1 MRTSASGSLARTTAL
16 TCAGMA
22 LVAAAAWPGR
32 WQVAGGV
39 LGGGVL
45 VGVSAWAIRGVVDG
59 FVGAGGARPSGAF
72 VLVKFF
78 TRHAILAL
86 AAYGMMVR
94 LHLDPVGM
102 LAGVSSL
109 VLAAG
114 VDALR
119 RFQRVS

>member
-1 MRTSASGSLARTTAL
+1 MIKQILSA
-16 TCAGMA
+16 AGLSFA
-22 LVAAAAWPGR
+22 LVSAAVWPGR
-32 WQVAGGV
+32 WRVPAGV
-39 LGGGVL
+39 LGGGLL
-45 VGVSAWAIRGVVDG
+45 VGLSAWAIRGVVDG
-59 FVGAGGARPSGAF
+59 FLGRGGEGGTGRPSPSA

-114 VDALR
+114 IDALR
-119 RFQRVS
+119 RFQRFS

>member
-1 MRTSASGSLARTTAL
+1 MKPGVVRTTVVVCL
-16 TCAGMA
+16 G
-22 LVAAAAWPGR
+22 LAAAAWAWAPQR

-39 LGGGVL
+39 IGGGLL
-45 VGVSAWAIRGVVDG
+45 VGLSSWAIRGAVDG
-59 FVGAGGARPSGAF
+59 MFARGETRPSPAW

-78 TRHAILAL
+78 TRHGMLAL
-86 AAYGMMVR
+86 AAYGMMAR

-102 LAGVSSL
+102 MVGVSSL
-109 VLAAG
+109 VLALG